1 MSTPFLVPL
10 QLFLSPPELN
20 WTKRS
25 AALRGISSMEVLSK
39 TLVFNVYLLAFL
51 SVNWLVKTSD
61 NPVLERVRQEDRSKF

>member
-1 MSTPFLVPL
+1 
-10 QLFLSPPELN
+10 
-20 WTKRS
+20 
-25 AALRGISSMEVLSK
+25 MEVLSK